1 MTQQEKDRLHLKK
14 QNRRLYGQLLGIILP
29 PAVTIIIALL
39 LFLFA
44 GIKAN
49 LAPSEPFEIRY
60 VKGKN
65 IDIQHWANYT
75 EVTAENDKLYRVSPY
90 LRKEFWQEV
99 EAGNIAPGDKLTVT
113 GYSWLLRDYL
123 MTVSTEEKDLG
134 SFRDFDAW
142 RSRDIHGMRITAF
155 IVPCLGLL
163 CGFLVW
169 RLERK
174 DLREIQKLRRKYRE
188 RMRQGKP

>member
-14 QNRRLYGQLLGIILP
+14 QNRRLFGQLLGIILP
-29 PAVTIIIALL
+29 PAVTIIIALI

-49 LAPSEPFEIRY
+49 LVPSAPFEIRY
-60 VKGKN
+60 VKGN
-65 IDIQHWANYT
+65 NVDVQHWAHYT
-75 EVTAENDKLYRVSPY
+75 EVTAEYNKLYRVSPY

-123 MTVSTEEKDLG
+123 MTVSTEGKDLG

-142 RSRDIHGMRITAF
+142 RSKDIPGMRITAWISF
-155 IVPCLGLL
+155 FLGPF
-163 CGFLVW
+163 CSALVW
-169 RLERK
+169 CLERK
-174 DLREIQKLRRKYRE
+174 DIREIQKLRRKYRE
-188 RMRQGKP
+188 RMRQGKT